1 MPLAAKPIVA
11 TFQPLAAFPL
21 AAGHLEPNRTLA
33 AKPLAATICSG
44 KDKLQ
49 RSFAAKYAIAASG
62 LAAIGFAAND

>member
-1 MPLAAKPIVA
+1 MRRLAGESRSNNDWCIGACRK
-11 TFQPLAAFPL
+11 
-21 AAGHLEPNRTLA
+21 NRTLA

-62 LAAIGFAAND
+62 LAVSGFAAND